1 MDRIRISICAYT
13 TRRQPMLRVLTGA
26 MLLAFCV
33 AANAAVLEKWGPT
46 WSEVT
51 GYRYSKAKMNRLP
64 AIIKSIDGTDTTFRV
79 VKMDPGERT
88 IVIQSP
94 QRKGFRGS
102 DKTLQLTIEPCKR
115 YYINAQFESS
125 VGVDWEPVIDYVE
138 KIAGCKLTAPTK

>member
-1 MDRIRISICAYT
+1 MF
-13 TRRQPMLRVLTGA
+13 RVLTAA
-26 MLLAFCV
+26 MLLAFCS
-33 AANAAVLEKWGPT
+33 AANAALLEKWGPT

-64 AIIKSIDGTDTTFRV
+64 AIIKSVDGADTTFRV

-94 QRKGFRGS
+94 QRKGFMGS

-115 YYINAQFESS
+115 YYINAQFASS
-125 VGVDWEPVIDYVE
+125 VGPDWEPAIDYVE
-138 KIAGCKLTAPTK
+138 KVPGCKVTVPAK

>member
-1 MDRIRISICAYT
+1 MY
-13 TRRQPMLRVLTGA
+13 RVLIGT
-26 MLLAFCV
+26 MLLAFC
-33 AANAAVLEKWGPT
+33 AAAGAALGEKWGPT

-64 AIIKSIDGTDTTFRV
+64 AIIKSVDGQDTTFRV

-88 IVIQSP
+88 IRVQSP
-94 QRKGFRGS
+94 QRKGFRGD

-115 YYINAQFESS
+115 YYINAQFDSS

-138 KIAGCKLTAPTK
+138 KVPGCKVTAPAK